1 MAVDERRRSELY
13 ERLAAPIG
21 PDQAATMFELLPP
34 AGADVAT
41 REDLA
46 AVEKRL
52 EQRMEG
58 LEQRMD
64 DRLER
69 LRAELLAAFRGELV
83 TAVSGQTR
91 AVVTATITTAL
102 SVTAGI
108 AVLAVAVMVHSWLV
122 RHELGEGNMN
132 PVARSLPGPS
142 TVAIGVFD
150 GVHRGHQRDHEL
162 QHDVRL
168 PSLRPRHSDA
178 ALQHDLCV
186 LVVHLPCRL
195 AHDAVA
201 VRAADGGDPG

>member
-13 ERLAAPIG
+13 ERLAATIG

-108 AVLAVAVMVHSWLV
+108 AVLAQL
-122 RHELGEGNMN
+122 L
-132 PVARSLPGPS
+132 
-142 TVAIGVFD
+142 
-150 GVHRGHQRDHEL
+150 
-162 QHDVRL
+162 
-168 PSLRPRHSDA
+168 
-178 ALQHDLCV
+178 
-186 LVVHLPCRL
+186 
-195 AHDAVA
+195 
-201 VRAADGGDPG
+201 